1 MSRPSEQIK
10 IEAKTK
16 DNSDFGK
23 ANPNWE
29 PLCANIHAEISG
41 SVTDSRGRRVT
52 KTGRF
57 VRSGDQMVPVFDEDI
72 TILYHEPTHRAWQQ
86 KRALRITDTLN
97 DVYGVKSLQ
106 VLKDRVWRL
115 KMGVV
120 RN

>member
-1 MSRPSEQIK
+1 MRPSEQIT
-10 IEAKTK
+10 IEAKTA
-16 DNSDFGK
+16 DNSDFGR

-29 PLCANIHAEISG
+29 RICENVHAEISG

-57 VRSGDQMVPVFDEDI
+57 VRSGDQMVSIADDDI

-86 KRALRITDTLN
+86 KRALRITDSLS
-97 DVYGVKSLQ
+97 DVYGVKSVA
-106 VLKDRVWRL
+106 VLKGRTWRL